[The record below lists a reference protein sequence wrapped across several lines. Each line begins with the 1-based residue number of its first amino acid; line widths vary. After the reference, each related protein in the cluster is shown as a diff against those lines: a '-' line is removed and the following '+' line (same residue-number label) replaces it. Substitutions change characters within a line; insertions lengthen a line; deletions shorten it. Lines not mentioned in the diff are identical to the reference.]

1 MRVGPQEGDQCH
13 QKRLGNRFLSLLS
26 TTRGPSHSLP
36 PASKPAPPDIGPV
49 STLILNFQPHNSEQ
63 YTCVV

>member
-36 PASKPAPPDIGPV
+36 PDTGPV
-49 STLILNFQPHNSEQ
+49 SALILNFQPHNCEQ